1 MAAHSNSRCRAV
13 IWARHTSV
21 LLLLAVGIARSS
33 TPAEIVADSSIVH
46 NFHIDSQPLGDALQE
61 FARQG
66 DVQVVFFSRLVDGKT
81 APPVRGR
88 FTLTA
93 ALELLLENSGMTY
106 AVVDSTTFE
115 IRARDPD

>member
-1 MAAHSNSRCRAV
+1 MIASKP
-13 IWARHTSV
+13 TSMIM
-21 LLLLAVGIARSS
+21 LLALGFARSS
-33 TPAEIVADSSIVH
+33 FPVAAVVEESPERT
-46 NFHIDSQPLGDALQE
+46 FHIDSQPLGDALQE

-66 DVQVVFFSRLVDGKT
+66 RVQVIFFSSLVEGRT
-81 APPVRGR
+81 APSVRGR